1 MSGATNDG
9 SMQFWQISGSRALT
23 AQRSLKKMKKVK
35 TQLMSLL
42 KAYLRTPRVQRAL
55 SLKPG
60 EKGFSLIEL
69 VVVVAVLAILAAIA
83 IPSFTSINDDA
94 RVTGA
99 KTTLANL
106 AKECAVKLVNDNV
119 NDDNY
124 NLPTL
129 SAYEIA
135 VTTGAEGTC
144 GNDDVYQANPNAG
157 INLPTFILNTTN
169 GAKLCDPADSGS
181 NAELG
186 CSDPVEIAIPDPDGG
201 DPVIITRGTW

>member
-1 MSGATNDG
+1 
-9 SMQFWQISGSRALT
+9 
-23 AQRSLKKMKKVK
+23 
-35 TQLMSLL
+35 MSLL
-42 KAYLRTPRVQRAL
+42 QAYLQTPRAQRAL

-106 AKECAVKLVNDNV
+106 AKECAVKLVNDNAS
-119 NDDNY
+119 DDTY

-129 SAYEIA
+129 SAYTISVE
-135 VTTGAEGTC
+135 TGVEKTC
-144 GNDDVYQANPNAG
+144 GSADVYKATPNSG
-157 INLPTFILNTTN
+157 ILLPSFLLNTSN
-169 GAKLCDPADSGS
+169 GAKLCTPNSSDSANKS
-181 NAELG
+181 LG
-186 CSDPVEIAIPDPDGG
+186 CSDPQEIEISDTKGNKTK
-201 DPVIITRGTW
+201 ITQGTW

>member
-1 MSGATNDG
+1 MSQATNAG
-9 SMQFWQISGSRALT
+9 GMQFWQISESRALT
-23 AQRSLKKMKKVK
+23 VQRSLKKMKKVK

-106 AKECAVKLVNDNV
+106 AKECAVKLVNDNA
-119 NDDNY
+119 NDDDY
-124 NLPTL
+124 ILPTL

-135 VTTGAEGTC
+135 VTTGTEGTC
-144 GNDDVYQANPNAG
+144 GNDDVYQANPNTG